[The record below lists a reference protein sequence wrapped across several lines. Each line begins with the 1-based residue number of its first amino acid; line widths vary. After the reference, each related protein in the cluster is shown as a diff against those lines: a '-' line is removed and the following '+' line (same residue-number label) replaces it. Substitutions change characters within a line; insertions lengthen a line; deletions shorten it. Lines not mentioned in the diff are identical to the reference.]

1 MRRTF
6 DMTDLAEIMAH
17 WYAGRSYTQMA
28 RSLGID
34 RGTVVKYTA
43 PARAEGIVP
52 GGPPLSD
59 DQWREKLRGWFPV
72 L

>member
-6 DMTDLAEIMAH
+6 DMTDLVEIMAH
-17 WYAGRSYTQMA
+17 WYAGRSYTQVA

-43 PARAEGIVP
+43 RPGPRASSLVAH
-52 GGPPLSD
+52 
-59 DQWREKLRGWFPV
+59 R
-72 L
+72 